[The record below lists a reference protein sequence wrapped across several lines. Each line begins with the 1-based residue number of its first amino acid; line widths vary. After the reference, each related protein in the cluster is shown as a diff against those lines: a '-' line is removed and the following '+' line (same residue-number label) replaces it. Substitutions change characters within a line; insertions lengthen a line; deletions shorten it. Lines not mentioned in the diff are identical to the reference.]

1 MSSIIPKV
9 QIKEEKFDPD
19 ETEAKKVPKEKKRIK
34 CTMCKKS
41 FSRKTDLNRH
51 VAVVHEG

>member
-19 ETEAKKVPKEKKRIK
+19 ETDAKKVPKEKKRIK
-34 CTMCKKS
+34 CKACRWNACLKSGKKS
-41 FSRKTDLNRH
+41 NLT
-51 VAVVHEG
+51 